1 MSLLT
6 LLLQYNIKYKFQSNG
21 KWRIKT
27 KIEFF
32 TDFFFLLLQVECHLL
47 FEKNHSTVNYA
58 LNELDG
64 NVFYIFLLFRQ
75 KQNKFNVAPCF
86 PGKCIGQ
93 LNVDLTRRNLF
104 IFKWRKRFCC
114 RFQCHTYVLINKI
127 AQWSWSFW
135 KIFCIRHIK
144 EMLIDSYFKIFVSF
158 NLIFQIVSDFLDLIK
173 SYYVKDVFSIH
184 LIKQKKNLFVIFYCK

>member
-1 MSLLT
+1 MNSSHIFFSSSSSWMPSVVWEKSFNCKLRFEWT
-6 LLLQYNIKYKFQSNG
+6 
-21 KWRIKT
+21 WRKC
-27 KIEFF
+27 
-32 TDFFFLLLQVECHLL
+32 FLH
-47 FEKNHSTVNYA
+47 
-58 LNELDG
+58 
-64 NVFYIFLLFRQ
+64 FLLFRQ

-93 LNVDLTRRNLF
+93 LNVDLTRRNQF

-135 KIFCIRHIK
+135 TFFCIRHIK

-158 NLIFQIVSDFLDLIK
+158 NLIFQIVNDFLDLIK

-184 LIKQKKNLFVIFYCK
+184 LIKQKNFCHFLLQIKILMRKKIFIRGRFFYSFNFYNF